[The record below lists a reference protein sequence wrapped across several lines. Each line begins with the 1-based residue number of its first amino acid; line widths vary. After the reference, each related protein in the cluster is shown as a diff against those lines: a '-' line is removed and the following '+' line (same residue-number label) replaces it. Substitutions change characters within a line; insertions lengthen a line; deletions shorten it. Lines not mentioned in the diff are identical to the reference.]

1 MSEAALARYR
11 RETERHI
18 QRVCRFQRSMSAP
31 EWSEKVRRMEGGR
44 RFRFEFAPYQREMME
59 TPYQKDVEI
68 TAFMLPSRVGKT
80 EVMNNIFGRTIC
92 EDPCNI
98 LFMWPTEKGAE
109 KYSKDTWTR
118 ETVEPTP
125 ELHQIFGNGTG
136 RRLSGNTLLHKTFPG
151 GSFTLFGANVPGDAR
166 RAKGRVLAADEIDA
180 IIMSADM
187 EGDPLD
193 ILWKRGFEYSDA
205 IKIAASYPS
214 VKGKSN
220 IENLMLQSDWR
231 VMYYPCAKCGEPY
244 VFDSDQVKFDRDK
257 PKEAWLECPINGC
270 KLNEED
276 RVRMIMSND
285 KWTPTRPFTGIAG
298 FHASGLISPH
308 PLERGVVSLM
318 HYVAKQKLAI
328 ERAQNREAKKRVFTN
343 TFDAKTYQPPEEQK
357 PDPEGMAQEAYEY
370 LERITENQLK
380 VPAGVLVVT
389 GGGDVQGDRIEF
401 EFVGHG
407 LNGQTWG
414 LGYHVLPG
422 NTLEPEVW
430 QKLDHLLQSEFLH
443 PCGKVL
449 RAAFTFIDS
458 KYRQAQVL
466 AFTKP
471 RQARRVFAVFGST
484 TLGKPILSEPKRQKR
499 GTLYEI
505 GTHEAKSAIYQ
516 NAALR
521 RDRRGSEF
529 PANYMH
535 YPLGHGYT
543 VEYFQ
548 RLLIEEVS
556 LKKATDGN
564 FYEFFE
570 KKDKRDRNEPLDVRV
585 YNLAAIKIK
594 LVKFA
599 TIAENFAEYAGK
611 NEPDRGKE
619 REYKLNF
626 IED

>member
-1 MSEAALARYR
+1 MKIEAADN
-11 RETERHI
+11 RE
-18 QRVCRFQRSMSAP
+18 
-31 EWSEKVRRMEGGR
+31 K
-44 RFRFEFAPYQREMME
+44 
-59 TPYQKDVEI
+59 
-68 TAFMLPSRVGKT
+68 
-80 EVMNNIFGRTIC
+80 
-92 EDPCNI
+92 
-98 LFMWPTEKGAE
+98 
-109 KYSKDTWTR
+109 
-118 ETVEPTP
+118 
-125 ELHQIFGNGTG
+125 
-136 RRLSGNTLLHKTFPG
+136 
-151 GSFTLFGANVPGDAR
+151 
-166 RAKGRVLAADEIDA
+166 AKRVL
-180 IIMSADM
+180 
-187 EGDPLD
+187 
-193 ILWKRGFEYSDA
+193 
-205 IKIAASYPS
+205 
-214 VKGKSN
+214 V
-220 IENLMLQSDWR
+220 
-231 VMYYPCAKCGEPY
+231 
-244 VFDSDQVKFDRDK
+244 
-257 PKEAWLECPINGC
+257 
-270 KLNEED
+270 
-276 RVRMIMSND
+276 
-285 KWTPTRPFTGIAG
+285 
-298 FHASGLISPH
+298 
-308 PLERGVVSLM
+308 
-318 HYVAKQKLAI
+318 
-328 ERAQNREAKKRVFTN
+328 N
-343 TFDAKTYQPPEEQK
+343 TFDAETYQPPEEEK
-357 PDPEGMAQEAYEY
+357 PDPAGLAMEAYDY
-370 LERITENQLK
+370 LERVTENQLK

-599 TIAENFAEYAGK
+599 TIAANFAEYAGK

>member
-1 MSEAALARYR
+1 
-11 RETERHI
+11 
-18 QRVCRFQRSMSAP
+18 
-31 EWSEKVRRMEGGR
+31 MEGGR
-44 RFRFEFAPYQREMME
+44 RYRFDFAPYQREMME
-59 TPYQKDVEI
+59 TPYRKDVQM
-68 TAFMLPSRVGKT
+68 TVYQLASRMGKT
-80 EVMNNIFGRTIC
+80 EVVMNVIGHGIAEEQRK
-92 EDPCNI
+92 I
-98 LFMWPTEKGAE
+98 LVMYPVADDAE
-109 KYSKDTWTR
+109 KWSK
-118 ETVEPTP
+118 ETLMQQTVDPTP
-125 ELHQIFGNGTG
+125 ELARLIGDGEG
-136 RRLSGNTLLHKTFPG
+136 RRLTGNTILHKQFPG
-151 GSFTLFGANVPGDAR
+151 GMLAAFGSNAPGKIR
-166 RAKGRVLAADEIDA
+166 RAKGNLLFADEIDA
-180 IIMSADM
+180 IKQNEAD
-187 EGDPLD
+187 EGDPLE
-193 ILWKRGFEYSDA
+193 IFWVRGSEYPDT

-214 VKGKSN
+214 VKGKSK
-220 IENLMLQSDWR
+220 IESLMLQSDWR
-231 VMYYPCAKCGEPY
+231 VWFVPCPHCGHEFVLHRKQLKY
-244 VFDSDQVKFDRDK
+244 DRDK
-257 PKEAWLECPINGC
+257 PESAWIECPDKGC
-270 KLNEED
+270 HISDAE
-276 RVRMIMSND
+276 RMEMIRHGE
-285 KWTPTRPFTGIAG
+285 WRATRPFNGIAG
-298 FHASGLISPH
+298 FHGSRMMSPH
-308 PLERGVVSLM
+308 PP
-318 HYVAKQKLAI
+318 QKGYESHLHWAAVEEMKI
-328 ERAQNREAKKRVFTN
+328 EAADNREKAKRVLVN
-343 TFDAKTYQPPEEQK
+343 TFDAETYQPPEEEK
-357 PDPEGMAQEAYEY
+357 PDPAGLAMEAYDY
-370 LERITENQLK
+370 LERVTENQLK

-407 LNGQTWG
+407 LDGQTWG

-471 RQARRVFAVFGST
+471 RQPRRVFAVFGST

-599 TIAENFAEYAGK
+599 TIAANFAEYAGK